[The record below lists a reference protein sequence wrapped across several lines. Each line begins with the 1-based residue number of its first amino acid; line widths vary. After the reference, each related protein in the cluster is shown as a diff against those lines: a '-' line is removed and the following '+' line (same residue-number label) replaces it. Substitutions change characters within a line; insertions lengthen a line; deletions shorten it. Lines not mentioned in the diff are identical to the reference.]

1 MIIIDEIDNL
11 SKTESTAKFIQF
23 LYGLINSDANTTI
36 IGIANSVDLLS
47 KIKMAKED

>member
-23 LYGLINSDANTTI
+23 LYGLINSDAITTI